1 LAQEIESR
9 LERSFME
16 QRFVQRI
23 SSEVEMAIKPVEER
37 LSKAFEALEARLARE
52 EDARLRLEQSFIQPH
67 LVERTLTESEP
78 KARSPGERDHQA
90 EERLGALEP
99 FRTVAARAEEISL
112 QPSMERISQ
121 AIERLRAAQAEREE
135 ATKAGQKRDQQP
147 RRERVRNAE

>member
-37 LSKAFEALEARLARE
+37 LNKAFEALEARLARE

-67 LVERTLTESEP
+67 LVERTLTESE